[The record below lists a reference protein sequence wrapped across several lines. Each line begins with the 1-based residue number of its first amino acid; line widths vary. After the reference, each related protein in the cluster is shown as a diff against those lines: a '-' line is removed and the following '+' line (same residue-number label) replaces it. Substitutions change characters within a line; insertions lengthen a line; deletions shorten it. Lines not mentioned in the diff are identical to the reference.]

1 MVFALILAALLDAA
15 SPSPAASPSAT
26 PVPTAAPSASPSA
39 TPTPPVFR
47 TPSGWKPANVSMPIP
62 QGYNDLGSFQ
72 RTGARSPYFLNV
84 MSGPSGG
91 LAVKDYAAMNVNVIR
106 ADKKLKLL
114 ADRAT
119 TLCGGRPA
127 WLTQY
132 TIAGKYPQTLTQ
144 IFAVSPERAY
154 VMTYTRLSAAPDAPG
169 IAAVEQSLCVPTGA
183 AYTGAGSVPF
193 TVPSGWRAANPDA
206 LGLGSPLSGSV
217 VGFWLG
223 PQTGDFAQTLNLAQ
237 APGANASLA
246 DAIPSLTGM
255 LEKKFPHYKQRVSHA
270 QQLCGKL
277 PGWYL
282 EYDATMQNRPV
293 IVEQTLYMDTQ
304 NTYALTYG
312 RLATSPEDAA
322 AHAAL
327 LSLCPAE
334 GAQAG

>member
-1 MVFALILAALLDAA
+1 MVLALILAAALDAA
-15 SPSPAASPSAT
+15 SPSPSPSASAT
-26 PVPTAAPSASPSA
+26 PVPATAPSPTPSA

-47 TPSGWKPANVSMPIP
+47 VPSGWKPAQVKIPIP
-62 QGYNDLGSFQ
+62 QGYTDLGSFQ

-84 MSGPSGG
+84 ISGPSGG

-106 ADKKLKLL
+106 TDKRLKLL

-132 TIAGKYPQTLTQ
+132 TISGKYPQTLTQ

-154 VMTYTRLSAAPDAPG
+154 VMTYTRLSHAPDAPG
-169 IAAVEQSLCVPTGA
+169 IAAIEQSLCVPTGA
-183 AYTGAGSVPF
+183 AYSAGAVPF
-193 TVPSGWRAANPDA
+193 TVPGGWREANPDA
-206 LGLGSPLSGSV
+206 LGLGSLSSGSV
-217 VGFWLG
+217 VGVWLG

-237 APGANASLA
+237 APGANASIA
-246 DAIPSLTGM
+246 DAMPALTGM
-255 LEKKFPHYKQRVSHA
+255 LEKRFPHYKLRVSRA

-282 EYDATMQNRPV
+282 EYDATMQNRPM
-293 IVEQTLYMDTQ
+293 IVEQTIYMDVQ
-304 NTYALTYG
+304 NTFALTYG
-312 RLATSPEDAA
+312 RLASSPEDAS
-322 AHAAL
+322 AHTAL
-327 LSLCPAE
+327 ISLCPAE